1 MREKEIQNYM
11 EKLGISREEAEQLWE
26 DDHDDYVSPEMAEM
40 EMKAK
45 QLKRYTKGETPKKRT
60 PKKKEED
67 PIKREIISTVAN
79 NLSRCVF
86 DTLEDPE
93 CFNEPHLIH
102 VRNPERYIDFKI
114 GEDSYTITLTKHRAP
129 K

>member
-1 MREKEIQNYM
+1 MKEKEIQNYM

-40 EMKAK
+40 EKKAK

-60 PKKKEED
+60 PKERKIDEEKKHLLDCYRILTEGLEGT
-67 PIKREIISTVAN
+67 IITAVKNEAEIS
-79 NLSRCVF
+79 F
-86 DTLEDPE
+86 TL
-93 CFNEPHLIH
+93 NE
-102 VRNPERYIDFKI
+102 N
-114 GEDSYTITLTKHRAP
+114 SYTLKLIKHRAP